1 MISPIYNQIV
11 TNSKAGKK
19 QLAVLI
25 DPDKF
30 SSEEIIIQAEKAGA
44 DYIFVGGSLLT
55 TGNLDECVER
65 IKNIT
70 NIPVIL
76 FPGNV
81 LQVTKKADALL
92 LLSLISGRNPE
103 MLIGN
108 HVVAAPLLKL
118 SELEILPTGYMLIE
132 SGRQTTVSYMSNT
145 TPIPSDKNDVALCT
159 AMAGEMLGLKL
170 IYMDAGSGAKN
181 TVPYPMI
188 KMVKQN
194 VSVPLIIGGG
204 IRTGEEAYNACVAGA
219 DVIVVGNAVEKE
231 PSLLNEISN
240 AIKAAE
246 NKITGTKVQ

>member
-1 MISPIYNQIV
+1 MNSPVYNQILE
-11 TNSKAGKK
+11 NSKAGKK

-30 SSEEIIIQAEKAGA
+30 NSEKIIKHAEKAGA
-44 DYIFVGGSLLT
+44 DYFFVGGSLLT
-55 TGNLDECVER
+55 TGNLDECVEK
-65 IKNIT
+65 IKSLT
-70 NIPVIL
+70 TIPVVL

-108 HVVAAPLLKL
+108 HVVAAPQLKM
-118 SELEILPTGYMLIE
+118 SRLEIMPTGYMLIE
-132 SGRQTTVSYMSNT
+132 SGKQTTVSYMSNT

-159 AMAGEMLGLKL
+159 AMAGEMLGLKI

-181 TVPYPMI
+181 PVPIEMI
-188 KMVKQN
+188 KTVKQN
-194 VSVPLIIGGG
+194 ILVPLIIGGG
-204 IRTGEEAYNACVAGA
+204 IRTGEEAYNACVSGA
-219 DVIVVGNAVEKE
+219 DVIVIGNAAEKN
-231 PSLLNEISN
+231 PILLQEISN

-246 NKITGTKVQ
+246 NKIAGTKV